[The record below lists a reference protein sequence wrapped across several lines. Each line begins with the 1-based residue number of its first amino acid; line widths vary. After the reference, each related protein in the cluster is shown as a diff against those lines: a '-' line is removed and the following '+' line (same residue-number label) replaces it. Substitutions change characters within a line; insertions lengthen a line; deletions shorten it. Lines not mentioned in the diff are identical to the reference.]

1 MNEYTVYESENIRK
15 KDLQL
20 ISINSKIIIVSDFIS
35 TNLLRLVD
43 ISSLKRPLVGH
54 AKFLYKLVLA

>member
-20 ISINSKIIIVSDFIS
+20 ISIKSKIIIVSDFIS